1 MWTRHV
7 VLPKRKIYPLCYS
20 YCHLVD
26 SISSLCYYIWI
37 FCAPVALPF
46 KMLYIFLHGRS
57 SEFKKCWRTKLMCN
71 RILYTLILHK
81 YNPTLAGDSLQL
93 ATILQNIKK
102 KKFCLMMQILLS
114 QYGHQFTGNTSPRQ
128 YMISFFFS
136 QSTVGSTVLTHAR
149 WTFMERSRRDGN
161 RAVKLSLL
169 VTFLRTDFLN
179 FM

>member
-20 YCHLVD
+20 YRHLVD

-81 YNPTLAGDSLQL
+81 YNPTWAGDSLQL

-102 KKFCLMMQILLS
+102 KKFCLMMWKISETYNCSNTVISLWSPVYWQYIS
-114 QYGHQFTGNTSPRQ
+114 QAIHDIVFLFTINCWFNSIDSCSVNIYGKIKTRWQ
-128 YMISFFFS
+128 
-136 QSTVGSTVLTHAR
+136 QSS
-149 WTFMERSRRDGN
+149 
-161 RAVKLSLL
+161 
-169 VTFLRTDFLN
+169 
-179 FM
+179 